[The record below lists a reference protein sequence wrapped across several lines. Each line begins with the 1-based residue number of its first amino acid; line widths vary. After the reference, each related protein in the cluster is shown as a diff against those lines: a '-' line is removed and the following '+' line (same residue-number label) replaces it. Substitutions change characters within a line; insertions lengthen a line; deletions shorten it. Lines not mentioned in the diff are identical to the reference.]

1 MREFSLDKLETA
13 QDHNINSLI
22 MEQAS
27 DIAEQLTELECQI
40 HNIKCYIETE
50 NESSYTEAAQDI
62 FNIYYDQKVDELYKL
77 FNAQLKELSK

>member
-1 MREFSLDKLETA
+1 MLEFSIDKLKTA

-27 DIAEQLTELECQI
+27 DIAEQLTELECQL
-40 HNIKCYIETE
+40 HNIECYIETE

-62 FNIYYDQKVDELYKL
+62 FNIYYDKQVDDLYKL
-77 FNAQLKELSK
+77 FNLQLKELK